1 MNTNYGVEVTIGISL
16 VTTLAATTLILIQ
29 LQSPNNS
36 VTGVKELINAEK
48 SLVSFPDET
57 RSFEKGKIDLTNLG
71 NVTIGRRSFE
81 PG

>member
-36 VTGVKELINAEK
+36 VTGVKE
-48 SLVSFPDET
+48 
-57 RSFEKGKIDLTNLG
+57 
-71 NVTIGRRSFE
+71 
-81 PG
+81 